1 MMLHLKDITTVKF
14 IDSESVDDKL
24 LIYKHV
30 PLRFGGHLQSD
41 QKSSHHVIPRD
52 DRGKFDEPGR

>member
-1 MMLHLKDITTVKF
+1 MLDLKGTTTVKF
-14 IDSESVDDKL
+14 IDSWIVYDKL
-24 LIYKHV
+24 LIYKCLS
-30 PLRFGGHLQSD
+30 LRFGRHLQSD